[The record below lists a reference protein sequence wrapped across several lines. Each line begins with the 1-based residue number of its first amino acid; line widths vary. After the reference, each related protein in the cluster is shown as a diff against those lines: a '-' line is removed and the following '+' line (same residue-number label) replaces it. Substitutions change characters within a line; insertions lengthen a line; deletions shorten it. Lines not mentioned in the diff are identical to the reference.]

1 MSIAEHG
8 YTLRGGPFNDL
19 KRNYSGF
26 EDYLGPKSD
35 HGPFSKSCSESHE
48 EHITALLDFPIK
60 DYHWHEYDFGAD
72 HPDDLN
78 YAGTRYV
85 SAADWKTLSIS
96 GTNKDPI

>member
-1 MSIAEHG
+1 MAVLIEHR
-8 YTLRGGPFNDL
+8 YTLRGGPFDGL
-19 KRNYSGF
+19 ERDFSSADA
-26 EDYLGPKSD
+26 ERGPL
-35 HGPFSKSCSESHE
+35 SKSCSESHE
-48 EHITALLDFPIK
+48 RHAKALLDFAIK
-60 DYHWHEYDFGAD
+60 DYHWHEYEFNAD